1 METLT
6 LCLSSSKRDQ
16 GQEVQEAARLGLES
30 AHRLVYMISQ
40 QQEHQYLS
48 EDSRLTANEVISKF
62 KKVVGLLSRK
72 GHGIVKRGPM
82 KPNGLPSESLEDRFV
97 GNLHCRSD
105 SINAAHDSGSS
116 GNKMASMRNIGLEN
130 GFVQSMNDQFDSIN
144 PPHDSVSL
152 DNRGITPNVGLDDEL
167 SRGINGRFGLVNA
180 PHSLVTLDNKVFTRT
195 AGLNDGFTRVV
206 CGRFDSTNAP
216 HDSASS
222 DNKRVF
228 IPNVGLEDG
237 LTGGINGRFDSTNA
251 PHDSVSL
258 DNKRVFTRKVGL
270 ADGLTRGINGQLD
283 MTNALNGS
291 VSADQMVY
299 KPNIDQSM
307 LTPLSGGGM
316 DALIKYHTQ
325 LLRHQLMLSQQPTIY
340 PSQTPGDVV
349 MPPYFAMEN
358 SVACSPLSSARSFL
372 SSLSMDGSISTD
384 HQLLHQS
391 CSQLRERK
399 VTPSKSKCFGKGD
412 ENGGKCSM
420 SGRCRCSKRK

>member
-6 LCLSSSKRDQ
+6 LCLSLSKRDQ
-16 GQEVQEAARLGLES
+16 GQEVEEAARLGLES

-62 KKVVGLLSRK
+62 TKVVGVLSRK
-72 GHGIVKRGPM
+72 GHGRVKRGPM
-82 KPNGLPSESLEDRFV
+82 KPNGLPSESLEVRFV
-97 GNLHCRSD
+97 GNLHCQSD

-116 GNKMASMRNIGLEN
+116 SNKMASTRNMGLEN

-152 DNRGITPNVGLDDEL
+152 YKRVITPNVVLNAGS

-180 PHSLVTLDNKVFTRT
+180 PHSSVTFDKKVFTRN
-195 AGLNDGFTRVV
+195 AGLNDEFTRVV
-206 CGRFDSTNAP
+206 NGRFDSTNP
-216 HDSASS
+216 SHDSAFS

-228 IPNVGLEDG
+228 ISNVGLEDG

-258 DNKRVFTRKVGL
+258 DNKRVSTRNVDL
-270 ADGLTRGINGQLD
+270 ADGLTRGNNGQLD
-283 MTNALNGS
+283 LTNATNGS
-291 VSADQMVY
+291 VFANQRVC
-299 KPNIDQSM
+299 KPNIGQSM

-340 PSQTPGDVV
+340 PTQTPGDVV
-349 MPPYFAMEN
+349 MPPYVGMEN
-358 SVACSPLSSARSFL
+358 LVACSPLSSARSFL
-372 SSLSMDGSISTD
+372 SSLSMDGNISTE

-391 CSQLRERK
+391 FSQLQERK
-399 VTPSKSKCFGKGD
+399 VTPLKSKCFGKGD
-412 ENGGKCSM
+412 ENRGKCSM